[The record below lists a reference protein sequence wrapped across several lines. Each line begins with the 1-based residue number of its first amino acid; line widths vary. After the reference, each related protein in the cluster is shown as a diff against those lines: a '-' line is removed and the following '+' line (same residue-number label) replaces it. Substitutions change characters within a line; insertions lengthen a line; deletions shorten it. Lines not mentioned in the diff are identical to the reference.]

1 MAKGALHVLLVIK
14 VETQCSRNVLVNK
27 WFSIKVSVGE
37 GGGGGEG
44 IRGLMLENRGPPR
57 HF

>member
-37 GGGGGEG
+37 TLL
-44 IRGLMLENRGPPR
+44 IPHNPANTL
-57 HF
+57 